1 MIQNTLI
8 VNKGIDTSDA
18 TATASDILVNRTAYV
33 NGEKITGSLSNLA
46 GMTIAASTVSEGDTG
61 WGQYAKIGG
70 KSIAT
75 GKVTANSTNIAL
87 HAKLSEFGD
96 ATASDVAAGKTFTSA
111 AGLKVT
117 GNVNTPSDY
126 TTIVDGGE
134 PTYNPSTSRV
144 FANYDFTEP
153 TLFHSGKQI
162 SIGIDASALGDAT
175 AADVVSGKT
184 FTSAAGVKVTGTA
197 TGYSSA
203 SGVDT
208 FSNIGSGTL
217 SSTGSSYKV
226 YTLSFRLNLACSDLI
241 AISVVTSVRG
251 DVGVTFGAD
260 KSGNAWINYDNS
272 LRTATC
278 TFSNTGRYVDITI
291 VTNSILSSWTTGT
304 LGATG
309 TDCTYTYVYAP

>member
-46 GMTIAASTVSEGDTG
+46 GMTIAASTVSKGDTG
-61 WGQYAKIGG
+61 WEQYAKIGG

-134 PTYNPSTSRV
+134 PTYNPSTSRI

-197 TGYSSA
+197 TGSQQTVNFKANNQTSA
-203 SGVDT
+203 ILRVIVPQETGGVVQRIQ
-208 FSNIGSGTL
+208 N
-217 SSTGSSYKV
+217 
-226 YTLSFRLNLACSDLI
+226 
-241 AISVVTSVRG
+241 G
-251 DVGVTFGAD
+251 DVYDYSVHKHEFVVIYSDESSIYELQTNGLTLIYSKSVGKSYVMEVYEVT
-260 KSGNAWINYDNS
+260 GNSAICI
-272 LRTATC
+272 L
-278 TFSNTGRYVDITI
+278 VD
-291 VTNSILSSWTTGT
+291 V
-304 LGATG
+304 
-309 TDCTYTYVYAP
+309 

>member
-18 TATASDILVNRTAYV
+18 TATASDILINRTAYV

-134 PTYNPSTSRV
+134 PTYNFSTSRL

-197 TGYSSA
+197 TGSQQTVNFKANNQTSA
-203 SGVDT
+203 ILRVIVPQETGGVVQRIQ
-208 FSNIGSGTL
+208 N
-217 SSTGSSYKV
+217 
-226 YTLSFRLNLACSDLI
+226 
-241 AISVVTSVRG
+241 G
-251 DVGVTFGAD
+251 DVYDYSVHKHEFVVIYSDESSIYELQTNGLTLIYSKSVGKSYVMEVYEVT
-260 KSGNAWINYDNS
+260 GNSAICI
-272 LRTATC
+272 L
-278 TFSNTGRYVDITI
+278 VD
-291 VTNSILSSWTTGT
+291 
-304 LGATG
+304 A
-309 TDCTYTYVYAP
+309 

>member
-8 VNKGIDTSDA
+8 VNNGIDTSDA
-18 TATASDILVNRTAYV
+18 TATASDILINRTAYV

-46 GMTIAASTVSEGDTG
+46 GMTIAASTVSKGDTG
-61 WGQYAKIGG
+61 WEQYAKIGG

-87 HAKLSEFGD
+87 HAKLSEFGN

-134 PTYNPSTSRV
+134 PTYNFSTSRL

-184 FTSAAGVKVTGTA
+184 FTSAAGVKVTGSLISGITTEYVVNNGTRA
-197 TGYSSA
+197 DGSA
-203 SGVDT
+203 YRIDIPFIANKICHIVIRFHVT
-208 FSNIGSGTL
+208 FSRDVDVHTTIDT
-217 SSTGSSYKV
+217 SSDERENWY
-226 YTLSFRLNLACSDLI
+226 
-241 AISVVTSVRG
+241 
-251 DVGVTFGAD
+251 
-260 KSGNAWINYDNS
+260 
-272 LRTATC
+272 
-278 TFSNTGRYVDITI
+278 FSNDSNTKMSQVRVSYIPSKQTVRLYCRIDPDN
-291 VTNSILSSWTTGT
+291 TNESYPFDDVPI
-304 LGATG
+304 
-309 TDCTYTYVYAP
+309 YVYYLYE

>member
-18 TATASDILVNRTAYV
+18 TATASDILINRTAYV

-134 PTYNPSTSRV
+134 PTYNFSTSRL

-197 TGYSSA
+197 TGSQQTVNFKANNQTSA
-203 SGVDT
+203 ILRVIVPQETGGVVQRIQ
-208 FSNIGSGTL
+208 N
-217 SSTGSSYKV
+217 
-226 YTLSFRLNLACSDLI
+226 
-241 AISVVTSVRG
+241 G
-251 DVGVTFGAD
+251 DVYDYSVHKHEFVVIYSDESSIYELQTNGLTLIYSKSVSKSYVMEVYEVT
-260 KSGNAWINYDNS
+260 GNSAICI
-272 LRTATC
+272 L
-278 TFSNTGRYVDITI
+278 VD
-291 VTNSILSSWTTGT
+291 
-304 LGATG
+304 A
-309 TDCTYTYVYAP
+309 